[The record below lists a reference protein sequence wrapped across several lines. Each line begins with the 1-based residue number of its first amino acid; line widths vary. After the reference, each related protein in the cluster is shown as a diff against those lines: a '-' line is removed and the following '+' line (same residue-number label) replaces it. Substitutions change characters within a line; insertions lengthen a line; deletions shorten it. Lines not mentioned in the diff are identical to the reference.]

1 MSSKSFMVGAV
12 LSLSLAL
19 VGQPASAAIV
29 AGFNSQ
35 TLARND
41 DGSTGSVALP
51 FTVNFFGRTYSNI
64 FVNNNG
70 NLTFSG
76 PRSDFTPVGLG
87 TGYSG
92 TAIIAP
98 FFADVDTRGAGSGV
112 TAYGTGTYEG
122 RQAFGATWDKVGY
135 YSGATDKLNSFQA
148 ILVNR
153 SDVAIGDFD
162 IFFRYGSI
170 QWETGGASGGS
181 GGRGGHSA
189 SMGFNAG
196 TGNAPGT
203 YYAAPGSLQNGA
215 LIDGGANALKDREF
229 KFEVRGGVAEPV
241 TIVPEPASWGML
253 VLGFGAVAMVA
264 RRRRPSPYTMISA

>member
-51 FTVNFFGRTYSNI
+51 FMVNFFGRACSNI
-64 FVNNNG
+64 SVNNNG

-87 TGYSG
+87 TGCSG

-135 YSGATDKLNSFQA
+135 YSGATDKLNSFQV

-153 SDVAIGDFD
+153 SDVATGDFD

-241 TIVPEPASWGML
+241 TIVPEPASRGML
-253 VLGFGAVAMVA
+253 VLGFGAVAVVA
-264 RRRRPSPYTMISA
+264 RRRPSPHTMIRA

>member
-1 MSSKSFMVGAV
+1 MFDVGAV
-12 LSLSLAL
+12 LSLFVVS
-19 VGQPASAAIV
+19 QAARSEIV
-29 AGFNSQ
+29 AGFNDKI
-35 TLARND
+35 LERND

-51 FTVNFFGRTYSNI
+51 FTLNFFGQTYTRL

-70 NLTFSG
+70 NLTFSAARG
-76 PRSDFTPVGLG
+76 DFTPVGLG
-87 TGYSG
+87 ARYSG
-92 TAIIAP
+92 NAIIAP
-98 FFADVDTRGAGSGV
+98 FFADVDTRSAGSGV

-135 YSGATDKLNSFQA
+135 YPGSVDKLNSFQA
-148 ILVNR
+148 FLVDR
-153 SDVAIGDFD
+153 GDVAIGDFD

-181 GGRGGHSA
+181 GGRGGSSA

-215 LIDGGANALKDREF
+215 LIDGGVHALKDREF
-229 KFEVRGGVAEPV
+229 KFEVRGGIAEPV
-241 TIVPEPASWGML
+241 TIVPEPASWAML
-253 VLGFGAVAMVA
+253 VLGFGVVGMVA
-264 RRRRPSPYTMISA
+264 RRRRPGLYRTVNA